1 MVNRIRELREDRD
14 LKQSDVASATGI
26 DQRTISNYETGKS
39 NPDGFALVKLA
50 DFFGVSV
57 DYLLSRTEH
66 DLFTSSSKK
75 RLISSIQNSLDDL
88 KKML

>member
-1 MVNRIRELREDRD
+1 MTNRIRELREEKNLR
-14 LKQSDVASATGI
+14 QSDLARETGI

-50 DFFGVSV
+50 DFFNVSV
-57 DYLLSRTEH
+57 DYLIGRTNYDFFSAE
-66 DLFTSSSKK
+66 SKK
-75 RLISSIQNSLDDL
+75 KLIKDIQKALDQL